1 MSFHRSSVISSKIFS
16 QKGVLFTVFSLDIS
30 SSQEIYCRCHC
41 VIFILLL
48 YSETA
53 SLMTQKQNDESVKT
67 FTSANKIR
75 IMILTHFRD
84 EVLYTVAV

>member
-1 MSFHRSSVISSKIFS
+1 MSFHRSSVLSSKIFS
-16 QKGVLFTVFSLDIS
+16 QKGVLFTIVSRDLS